1 MIVLLRNGDLHTTK
15 VRHCFVAYLRTM
27 YLRSWIGA
35 IGWLLLSGCSNNNT
49 APDISNIKVSVTI
62 DRFDKAFFSLDTL
75 QLAPALEKLSKNY
88 PGFYPEYMQ
97 FILGVSGDPAD
108 STTRLATLQF
118 LRSYS
123 GINDSLQVRFNDT
136 RDLEKE
142 VETAFR
148 YLHYYFPSYKP
159 GTITLYTGPFDAPG
173 VATVRSGT
181 ALGLQQFAGQDFFAY
196 QTAELQ
202 ALYPSYLSRRFAP
215 LYRVPGIIKAIA
227 EDLFPPRTAEL
238 PLVEQMV
245 EKGKYWY
252 LSSLLLPYHADS
264 LITGFTK
271 QQLDWCQEN
280 EGLIW
285 SHLLK
290 NEDLN
295 SLNPV
300 VIQTYLGEAPF
311 TQGLSQE
318 YSPGNLGTWVGWQ
331 IVKKYVAA
339 HPALHPEA
347 VMKTNPATL
356 LEQAK
361 YKPK

>member
-1 MIVLLRNGDLHTTK
+1 MQ
-15 VRHCFVAYLRTM
+15 
-27 YLRSWIGA
+27 RSVGVIGLCC
-35 IGWLLLSGCSNNNT
+35 LLLFSCTNT
-49 APDISNIKVSVTI
+49 NPAPDVSHIKATVRLS
-62 DRFDKAFFSLDTL
+62 RFDKAFFALDT
-75 QLAPALEKLSKNY
+75 QALAPSLQALAKNFSD
-88 PGFYPEYMQ
+88 FYPEYMQ
-97 FILGVSGDPAD
+97 YIFGVSGDPAD
-108 STTRLATLQF
+108 STTLRTTLLF
-118 LRSYS
+118 LRSYKS
-123 GINDSLQVRFNDT
+123 LNDSLQPRFSDT
-136 RDLEKE
+136 RALEKE
-142 VETAFR
+142 LAMAFR
-148 YLHYYFPSYKP
+148 YLQYYFPSYAP

-181 ALGLQQFAGQDFFAY
+181 ALGLQQFAGKDFFAY
-196 QTAELQ
+196 QTTELQ
-202 ALYPSYLSRRFAP
+202 ALYPTYLSRRFTP
-215 LYRVPGIIKAIA
+215 EHMVPGVIKAIA

-238 PLVEQMV
+238 PLIEQMV

-252 LSSLLLPYHADS
+252 LSALLLPQHPDS
-264 LITGFTK
+264 VIAGYTS
-271 QQLDWCQEN
+271 QQLKWCQEN

-331 IVKKYVAA
+331 IVKKFVAGRA
-339 HPALHPEA
+339 ELAPEA
-347 VMKTNPATL
+347 VMKTSPATI

>member
-1 MIVLLRNGDLHTTK
+1 MQRSYVVLWLCG
-15 VRHCFVAYLRTM
+15 
-27 YLRSWIGA
+27 
-35 IGWLLLSGCSNNNT
+35 LLLLGCTGTHS
-49 APDISNIKVSVTI
+49 APDVSNVKVDVRLS
-62 DRFDKAFFSLDTL
+62 RFDKAFFALDTLHLGPSLDTL
-75 QLAPALEKLSKNY
+75 SKNFA
-88 PGFYPEYMQ
+88 GFYPEYMQ
-97 FILGVSGDPAD
+97 FILGVSGDPTD
-108 STTRLATLQF
+108 TTTLQATLLF
-118 LRSYS
+118 LRSYKS
-123 GINDSLQVRFNDT
+123 LNDSLQLRFSDT
-136 RDLEKE
+136 RALEKE
-142 VETAFR
+142 LAGAFR
-148 YLHYYFPSYKP
+148 YLRYYFPTYIP

-202 ALYPSYLSRRFAP
+202 TLYPSYLSKRFAP
-215 LYRVPGIIKAIA
+215 PYMVPGVIKAIA
-227 EDLFPPRTAEL
+227 DDMFPPRTAEL

-252 LSSLLLPYHADS
+252 LASLLLPHHPDS
-264 LITGFTK
+264 VITGYTA
-271 QQLDWCQEN
+271 QQLDWCQDN

-318 YSPGNLGTWVGWQ
+318 YSPGNLGAWVGWQ
-331 IVKKYVAA
+331 IVKKFVAS
-339 HPALHPEA
+339 HRELDPQA
-347 VMKTNPATL
+347 VMKISAASI

>member
-1 MIVLLRNGDLHTTK
+1 MQ
-15 VRHCFVAYLRTM
+15 
-27 YLRSWIGA
+27 RSYGV
-35 IGWLLLSGCSNNNT
+35 WLLCWMLLESCTNSNP
-49 APDISNIKVSVTI
+49 APDVSDIKVTVRLS
-62 DRFDKAFFSLDTL
+62 RFDSAFFALDTQRLTPSLDS
-75 QLAPALEKLSKNY
+75 LSKKFA
-88 PGFYPEYMQ
+88 GFYPEYMQ
-97 FILGVSGDPAD
+97 YILGVSGDPTD
-108 STTRLATLQF
+108 SATLQTTLLF
-118 LRSYS
+118 LRSYKS
-123 GINDSLQVRFNDT
+123 INDSLQLRFSDT
-136 RDLEKE
+136 RSLEKE
-142 VETAFR
+142 LATAFR
-148 YLHYYFPSYKP
+148 YVKYYFPTYTP

-202 ALYPSYLSRRFAP
+202 ALYPTYLSKRFAP
-215 LYRVPGIIKAIA
+215 PYMVPGVIKAIA
-227 EDLFPPRTAEL
+227 EDIFPLQTAEL

-252 LSSLLLPYHADS
+252 LSSLLLPDHPDS
-264 LITGFTK
+264 VITGYTS
-271 QQLDWCQEN
+271 QQMQWCQEN

-318 YSPGNLGTWVGWQ
+318 YSPGNLGAWIGWQ
-331 IVKKYVAA
+331 IVKKFVSG
-339 HPALHPEA
+339 HKDLTPEA
-347 VMKTNPATL
+347 IMKTNPSTI

>member
-1 MIVLLRNGDLHTTK
+1 MQRSFGVLWLCC
-15 VRHCFVAYLRTM
+15 V
-27 YLRSWIGA
+27 
-35 IGWLLLSGCSNNNT
+35 LLLSCT
-49 APDISNIKVSVTI
+49 DTHPAPDVSDIKVEVRI
-62 DRFDKAFFSLDTL
+62 ARFDKAFFALDTQ
-75 QLAPALEKLSKNY
+75 QLAPSLFTLSKNFA
-88 PGFYPEYMQ
+88 GFYPEYMQ
-97 FILGVSGDPAD
+97 YILGVSGDPAD
-108 STTRLATLQF
+108 STTLQTTLLF
-118 LRSYS
+118 LRSYKS
-123 GINDSLQVRFNDT
+123 LNDSLQLRFSDT
-136 RDLEKE
+136 RALEKE
-142 VETAFR
+142 LTMAFR
-148 YLHYYFPSYKP
+148 YVQYYFPSYTP
-159 GTITLYTGPFDAPG
+159 GIITLYTGPFDAPG

-181 ALGLQQFAGQDFFAY
+181 ALGLQQFAGQNFFAY

-202 ALYPSYLSRRFAP
+202 ALYPTYLSRRFAP
-215 LYRVPGIIKAIA
+215 PYMVPGVIKAIA

-252 LSSLLLPYHADS
+252 LSSLLLPHHPDS
-264 LITGFTK
+264 VITGYTS
-271 QQLDWCQEN
+271 QQLEWCQEN

-318 YSPGNLGTWVGWQ
+318 YSPGNLGAWVGWQ
-331 IVKKYVAA
+331 IVKKFVAS
-339 HPALHPEA
+339 HPDLRPEA
-347 VMKTNPATL
+347 VMKTSPAAI

>member
-1 MIVLLRNGDLHTTK
+1 MLMRCWLGALCWILL
-15 VRHCFVAYLRTM
+15 Y
-27 YLRSWIGA
+27 S
-35 IGWLLLSGCSNNNT
+35 CSSSHR
-49 APDISNIKVSVTI
+49 APDVSHLQVKVTLA
-62 DRFDKAFFSLDTL
+62 RFDKAFFALDTQ
-75 QLAPALEKLSKNY
+75 QLTPALQRLSKNFA
-88 PGFYPEYMQ
+88 GFYPEYMQ
-97 FILGVSGDPAD
+97 FILGVSGDPTDTA
-108 STTRLATLQF
+108 TLQTTLQF

-123 GINDSLQVRFNDT
+123 SLNDSLQRRFTDT
-136 RDLEKE
+136 RALEKE
-142 VETAFR
+142 LEQAFR
-148 YLHYYFPSYKP
+148 YLRYYFPSYDP

-181 ALGLQQFAGQDFFAY
+181 ALGLQQFAGSDFFAY
-196 QTAELQ
+196 QTADLQ

-215 LYRVPGIIKAIA
+215 SYMVPGVIKAIA
-227 EDLFPPRTAEL
+227 EDLFAPRSAEL
-238 PLVEQMV
+238 TLIDQMV

-252 LSSLLLPYHADS
+252 LVSLLLPNHADS
-264 LITGFTK
+264 LITGFTE
-271 QQLDWCQEN
+271 QQLEWCRTN

-290 NEDLN
+290 NEDLQ

-318 YSPGNLGTWVGWQ
+318 YSPGNLGTWIGWQ

-339 HPALHPEA
+339 RPELTPEA
-347 VMKTNPATL
+347 VMKSSPATI

>member
-1 MIVLLRNGDLHTTK
+1 MQRSFGVLWL
-15 VRHCFVAYLRTM
+15 CC
-27 YLRSWIGA
+27 
-35 IGWLLLSGCSNNNT
+35 LLLLGCTNT
-49 APDISNIKVSVTI
+49 NPAPDVSHIEVEVRLS
-62 DRFDKAFFSLDTL
+62 RFDRAFFALDTQHLGPSLDTL
-75 QLAPALEKLSKNY
+75 SKKFA
-88 PGFYPEYMQ
+88 GFYPEYMQ
-97 FILGVSGDPAD
+97 YILGVSGDVTD
-108 STTRLATLQF
+108 TATLQATLLF
-118 LRSYS
+118 LRSYK
-123 GINDSLQVRFNDT
+123 GLNDSLQLRFSDT
-136 RDLEKE
+136 RALEKE
-142 VETAFR
+142 LASAFR
-148 YLHYYFPSYKP
+148 YLRYYFPSYSP
-159 GTITLYTGPFDAPG
+159 GIITLYTGPFDAPG

-202 ALYPSYLSRRFAP
+202 TLYPTYLSKRFAP
-215 LYRVPGIIKAIA
+215 PYMVPGVVKAIA
-227 EDLFPPRTAEL
+227 EDMFPPRTAEL

-252 LSSLLLPYHADS
+252 LASLLLPEHSDS
-264 LITGFTK
+264 VITGYTA
-271 QQLDWCQEN
+271 QQLAWCKEN

-318 YSPGNLGTWVGWQ
+318 YSPGNLGAWVGWQ
-331 IVKKYVAA
+331 IVKKFVASQKEM
-339 HPALHPEA
+339 HPEA
-347 VMKTNPATL
+347 VMKTSAASL